1 MLTRIVAN
9 GNIFNRLRKIVRGTK
24 VNRQWMEI
32 RGTKVNIQRCLREIG
47 HSGAKIVRAGRE
59 NIFVEVHRDELK
71 WLQSTAKDM
80 NLRALNAQ
88 EPTYDTALCGAFSIN
103 VTQHQVAC
111 TACDEVQKESEAT
124 MSQKRLFRS
133 SDRATAIRAYAIK
146 FPTAAL
152 DTFIQP
158 LQEQGWKLGHNRTS
172 QMKTLDNALRPYRGA
187 PSNQRGYLLKG
198 RTYASATVL
207 TEPPFNPANLSAE
220 EQAEVGEVFEVF
232 EGVAT
237 ALISTVPDPGID
249 IEDLVGSSDINSPPI
264 VGETT
269 PGMISEERDFLAE
282 DKGQEA
288 ERAGVLM
295 TDSVLITTLDG
306 LIQMAQERADEH
318 MTLAAQW
325 ETIKGTI
332 TSLISE
338 GRESEERLRIAQDEV
353 DATQRKLN
361 AVIAAMGDNQATQG

>member
-32 RGTKVNIQRCLREIG
+32 RGGTYNIQRCLREIG
-47 HSGAKIVRAGRE
+47 HSGAKIVRAGRD

-80 NLRALNAQ
+80 NLRTLNAK

-111 TACDEVQKESEAT
+111 TACAEVQKESEAT

-249 IEDLVGSSDINSPPI
+249 IEDLVGSSDIEAQGTP
-264 VGETT
+264 ETVH
-269 PGMISEERDFLAE
+269 INVEKEERDYAGE
-282 DKGQEA
+282 AA

-306 LIQMAQERADEH
+306 LVKMAQERADEH

-338 GRESEERLRIAQDEV
+338 GRESEEQLRIAQDEV

-361 AVIAAMGDNQATQG
+361 AVVAAMGDNQATQG